1 MRVAHILRKYNP
13 DEWGGTET
21 ALLRLLDG
29 LRPRGITS
37 IIYAPRTTRAAEKDP
52 LARAGYSVKHFS
64 ACVPVWG
71 IPDEHRRQMIAVGGN
86 LMSFD
91 LIKSLAFE
99 PGLSL
104 VHTHAL
110 GRLGGIAHSIA
121 RRRGLPCVVSIHGG
135 VLDLPAALKQ
145 SMDQN
150 AARGVEW
157 GKIFGLLFK
166 SRQLLA
172 EADAII
178 TVNPREAALLREK
191 YPQQRVQIQPHG
203 VPTAEYERES
213 RAEALAAFPQ
223 LRNKRILLSVGR
235 IDSVKNQGFL
245 VEHAPA
251 LLMKH
256 PETVLVFAGACT
268 DEAYGTALRQRIREL
283 GLEDRILLT
292 GGLPPGDARLLGL
305 FQSAAAVLLP
315 SLSETFGLVLL
326 EAWAA
331 GTTVISSRTSGASA
345 LIQHRKNGWLF
356 DLENPQ
362 SFHEALDE
370 ALLDDELRQST
381 AEAGKKMARM
391 QFDTQVLAD
400 SVRNLYQE
408 LIEERHAIR
417 RAA

>member
-29 LRPRGITS
+29 LRPRGVTS
-37 IIYAPRTTRAAEKDP
+37 MVYAPRTGKTPEKDP
-52 LARAGYSVKHFS
+52 LARAGYAVKHFN

-71 IPDEHRRQMIAVGGN
+71 IPEEHRRQMIAVGGN

-91 LIKSLAFE
+91 LIKTLALE

-135 VLDLPAALKQ
+135 VLDLPPALKQ

-150 AARGVEW
+150 AARGLEW

-172 EADAII
+172 EADAVI

-191 YPQQRVQIQPHG
+191 YPHQRIQIQPHG
-203 VPTAEYERES
+203 VPTADYERES
-213 RAEALAAFPQ
+213 RAEALAAYPQ
-223 LRNKRILLSVGR
+223 LRNKQVLLSVGR
-235 IDSVKNQGFL
+235 IDSVKNQGYL
-245 VEHAPA
+245 VERAPA
-251 LLMKH
+251 LFMKH
-256 PETVLVFAGACT
+256 PEAMIVLAGACT
-268 DEAYGTALRQRIREL
+268 DEAYGAALNKRVQQL
-283 GLEDRILLT
+283 GLESRIILT
-292 GGLPPGDARLLGL
+292 GGLPPGDPRLLGL
-305 FQSAAAVLLP
+305 FQMASAVLLP

-345 LIQHRKNGWLF
+345 LIEHRKNGWLF
-356 DLENPQ
+356 DLENPHG
-362 SFHEALDE
+362 FHEAVDE
-370 ALLDDELRQST
+370 ALLDADLRHST
-381 AEAGKKMARM
+381 IQAGKHLART
-391 QFDTQVLAD
+391 QYDTHVLAGGIK
-400 SVRNLYQE
+400 NLYQE
-408 LIEERHAIR
+408 LIEERHALR

>member
-1 MRVAHILRKYNP
+1 MRVVHILRKYNP
-13 DEWGGTET
+13 EEWGGTET

-37 IIYAPRTTRAAEKDP
+37 IIYAPRTGKTPEKDP
-52 LARAGYSVKHFS
+52 LARAGYAVKQFS

-71 IPDEHRRQMIAVGGN
+71 IPEEHRRQMVAVGGN

-91 LIKSLAFE
+91 LIKSLALE

-135 VLDLPAALKQ
+135 VLDLPAALKL

-172 EADAII
+172 DADAII

-191 YPQQRVQIQPHG
+191 YPNQRVQVQPHG
-203 VPTAEYERES
+203 VPTTDYERES
-213 RAEALAAFPQ
+213 RPAALAAFPQ
-223 LRNKRILLSVGR
+223 LKGKKVLLSVGR
-235 IDSVKNQGFL
+235 IDSVKNQSYL
-245 VEHAPA
+245 VERAPA
-251 LLMKH
+251 LFIKH
-256 PETVLVFAGACT
+256 PEAIFVLAGACT
-268 DEAYGTALRQRIREL
+268 DEAYGKALRRRIQEL

-292 GGLPPGDARLLGL
+292 GGLPPGDPRLLGL
-305 FQSAAAVLLP
+305 FQLSAAVLLP

-345 LIQHRKNGWLF
+345 LLDHRRNGWLF
-356 DLENPQ
+356 DLENPR
-362 SFHEALDE
+362 SFHEAVDE
-370 ALLDDELRQST
+370 ALLDAVLRQST
-381 AEAGKKMARM
+381 VEAGRKLACT
-391 QFDTQVLAD
+391 QYDTQVL
-400 SVRNLYQE
+400 SEGVKNLYQE
-408 LIEERHAIR
+408 LIEERHALR